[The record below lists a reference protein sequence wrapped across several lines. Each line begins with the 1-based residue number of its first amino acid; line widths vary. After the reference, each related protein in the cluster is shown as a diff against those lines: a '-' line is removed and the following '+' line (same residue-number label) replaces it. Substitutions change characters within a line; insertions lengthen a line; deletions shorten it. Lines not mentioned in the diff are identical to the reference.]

1 MNQKTDTTKA
11 GKSDIEGL
19 LGEAQTRPFFKRAS
33 TWVWFFLLACALGAA
48 YYFYFRPSAGTV
60 GYVTQPLKKG
70 DLTVEVSANG
80 TINPIRTVSLGSE
93 LSGIVR
99 QVNVDVNDP
108 VKKGEVLIVL
118 DDTKLKASVERAK
131 ATLSLSKASLAESQ
145 ATLKEAKAKLSRLQ
159 EVRRLSGGKSPSKT
173 EIDAQEALVAKA
185 DAAVQSAQAKIVDSE
200 QALRSAQSDL
210 SKTQIL
216 SPIDGVVL
224 ARSVEPGYAVAA
236 SLQAVELLKLATDL
250 KNLEL
255 RVNVD
260 EADVGAV
267 QPGQKAS
274 FTVSAYPDRKFPA
287 ELKKVAFGSTKT
299 DNVVTYVTYLDVKN
313 EHDLLRP
320 GMTATATIR
329 TVGLH
334 DSLLIP
340 NTALRFKPSVQTEE
354 GKPSSSPVFGP
365 PMRSRVKKSSTTISS
380 VTGAQKKT
388 EVYVLRDGKAVAVPI
403 VVGYT
408 DGKMTQ
414 VVEAP
419 LKEGDEVII
428 DQRREVK

>member
-1 MNQKTDTTKA
+1 MTDKTNTTKA
-11 GKSDIEGL
+11 QKTDIEGL
-19 LGEAQTRPFFKRAS
+19 LGADKVKPLYERGSF
-33 TWVWFFLLACALGAA
+33 WLVLLILLGILFAV
-48 YYFYFRPSAGTV
+48 YYFFFRGSQGQV
-60 GYVTQPLKKG
+60 GFVTQPLTKG
-70 DLTVEVSANG
+70 NLTVEVSANG

-99 QVNVDVNDP
+99 KVNVDVNDQ
-108 VKKGEVLIVL
+108 VKKGEVLIEL

-131 ATLSLSKASLAESQ
+131 ASLDLSKATLAESL

-185 DAAVQSAQAKIVDSE
+185 QASVQSAQAKITDSE
-200 QALRSAQSDL
+200 QALKSAESDL
-210 SKTQIL
+210 SKTHIS

-224 ARSVEPGYAVAA
+224 AA

-250 KNLEL
+250 KDLEL
-255 RVNVD
+255 QVNVD

-267 QPGQKAS
+267 KPGQKAS
-274 FTVSAYPDRKFPA
+274 FTVSAYPDRNFPA

-313 EHDLLRP
+313 PDLLLRP

-329 TVGLH
+329 TVALK
-334 DSLLIP
+334 DALLVP
-340 NTALRFKPSVQTEE
+340 NTALRFRPTV
-354 GKPSSSPVFGP
+354 SSESKAPAMNVFGP
-365 PMRSRVKKSSTTISS
+365 PMRRSVRKSAGS
-380 VTGAQKKT
+380 VTSPNASQKKA
-388 EVYVLRDGKAVAVPI
+388 EVYVEEDGHAVPVPL
-403 VVGYT
+403 VVGFT

-414 VVEAP
+414 V
-419 LKEGDEVII
+419 LEGKLSAGDKVIV
-428 DQRREVK
+428 DQRRGAK

>member
-1 MNQKTDTTKA
+1 MTDKTNPTKAQKT
-11 GKSDIEGL
+11 DIEGL
-19 LGEAQTRPFFKRAS
+19 LGADKVKPLYERGSF
-33 TWVWFFLLACALGAA
+33 WLVLLILLGILFAV
-48 YYFYFRPSAGTV
+48 YYFFFRGSQGQV
-60 GYVTQPLKKG
+60 GFVTQPLTKG
-70 DLTVEVSANG
+70 NLTVEVSANG

-99 QVNVDVNDP
+99 KVNVDVNDQ
-108 VKKGEVLIVL
+108 VKKGEVLIEL

-131 ATLSLSKASLAESQ
+131 ASLDLSKATLAESL

-185 DAAVQSAQAKIVDSE
+185 QASVQSAQAKITDSE
-200 QALRSAQSDL
+200 QALKSAESDL
-210 SKTQIL
+210 SKTHIS

-250 KNLEL
+250 KDLEL
-255 RVNVD
+255 QVNVD

-267 QPGQKAS
+267 KPGQKAS
-274 FTVSAYPDRKFPA
+274 FTVSAYPDRNFPA

-313 EHDLLRP
+313 PDLLLRP

-329 TVGLH
+329 TVALK
-334 DSLLIP
+334 DALLVP
-340 NTALRFKPSVQTEE
+340 NTALRFRPTV
-354 GKPSSSPVFGP
+354 SSESKAPAMNVFGP
-365 PMRSRVKKSSTTISS
+365 PMRRSVRKSAGSATSPNAS
-380 VTGAQKKT
+380 QKKA
-388 EVYVLRDGKAVAVPI
+388 EVYVEEDGHAVPVPL
-403 VVGYT
+403 VVGFT

-414 VVEAP
+414 V
-419 LKEGDEVII
+419 LEGKLSAGDKVIV
-428 DQRREVK
+428 DQRRGAK

>member
-1 MNQKTDTTKA
+1 MNQKIDKTAA
-11 GKSDIEGL
+11 GQSDIEGL
-19 LGEAQTRPFFKRAS
+19 LGQAEAKPLFKRPS
-33 TWVWFFLLACALGAA
+33 TWAWLLIIACVIGAL
-48 YYFYFRPSAGTV
+48 YYFYFRPSTGAV

-108 VKKGEVLIVL
+108 VKKGQVLIVL

-131 ATLSLSKASLAESQ
+131 ATLSLSKASLAEAQ

-185 DAAVQSAQAKIVDSE
+185 EASVQSAQAKIVDSE

-236 SLQAVELLKLATDL
+236 SLQAVELLQLATDL

-267 QPGQKAS
+267 KPGQTAS

-287 ELKKVAFGSTKT
+287 ELQKVAFGSTKT
-299 DNVVTYVTYLDVKN
+299 DNVVTYVTYLNVKN

-340 NTALRFKPSVQTEE
+340 NTALRFKPST
-354 GKPSSSPVFGP
+354 PSVETKSSASMFGP
-365 PMRSRVKKSSTTISS
+365 PMHNRVKKSSTAVSS
-380 VTGAQKKT
+380 VSGAEKKV
-388 EVYVLRDGKAVAVPI
+388 EVYVVKDGKAVAVPI
-403 VVGYT
+403 TVGYT

-414 VVEAP
+414 IVRGP
-419 LKEGDEVII
+419 LKQGDEVII
-428 DQRREVK
+428 DQRREVR